1 LKRYLKEKKEEV
13 ENQKINKYKMAEFN
27 LKEYLKNNP
36 LLKEVEEDKELQKKV
51 EQIVKSNLS
60 QDRARPFIN
69 IFNGWDDTIMG
80 KIQIIIGNQDLNI
93 QDFEKIKSELENLH
107 PNLKIVDSDH
117 KYEVEMDDD
126 RVNYP
131 TIKFEIPSKGEVSE
145 DLTNEDEI
153 RSTLEDYGSTEEI
166 NQYFDSIEFMGEEF
180 DTLDDYVE
188 DFQNYC

>member
-1 LKRYLKEKKEEV
+1 
-13 ENQKINKYKMAEFN
+13 MAEFN

-188 DFQNYC
+188 DFQNYIADKSL